1 MNSDSNKHSNS
12 SGGEIQ
18 VKSRM
23 IAIVKEGG
31 MDGEDILNKK
41 GQDLEMIKV

>member
-1 MNSDSNKHSNS
+1 M
-12 SGGEIQ
+12 
-18 VKSRM
+18 M

-31 MDGEDILNKK
+31 MDEEDILNKK